1 MRVSMQ
7 AYKAIVKRQLFDW
20 SFSAPFRTTV
30 SLGLYAGYLLRGGK
44 GRGASFPLL
53 LQAHRYAPGKF
64 GTSHYAKLI
73 KKYLHSWLTV
83 SVPTIRGTLSEGKM
97 RSFRAR
103 TLVLKPP
110 RFEGGSL
117 AECGVL
123 FTKTF
128 GELAILVDLPR
139 LLEHYRL
146 VIEPGWSGY
155 ADPVL
160 LQYCRFKQ
168 HPIIVCSP
176 EKTDYDF
183 LQQLGS
189 NLIPVRFGASDWV
202 NPEVFHPINSL
213 EKRYDAVMVAGW
225 AVYKRHHA
233 LFRALQ
239 RLRHSDIKVALLG
252 FEWEGSRSEIELLID
267 CYGVRNHLDIYQS
280 LPPSEVNRILNQ
292 SKVNLILTLRE
303 GANKSIFEG
312 FFADVPGIVLKNN
325 IGINKDYIN
334 EFTGR
339 LIEER
344 ELPQVLMCFQEHY
357 RDFHPREWAMQNI
370 SPQATTAKL
379 NAILQDIARERGEP
393 WTRDIVAKTNCPDPK
408 YYPDAS
414 VAEGFPTVDD
424 ILRQYGSNNKQ

>member
-267 CYGVRNHLDIYQS
+267 CYGVRNHLYIYQS
-280 LPPSEVNRILNQ
+280 LPPSEVNQILNQ

-344 ELPQVLMCFQEHY
+344 ELPQVLICFREHY